1 MRISS
6 QYQFHV
12 GNERIGNAQRAL
24 FEAQRRV
31 TTGKRVETMSDDP
44 AIAAQGIE
52 LRRASARAEQYRA
65 NIASANAELG
75 LSEQALGEVTTVLR
89 RANELA
95 VKGSNGLNDQATRDG
110 LLAELKGIEDR
121 LLNLA
126 NSKGSKDQYLFA
138 GRNSGTKPFEAT
150 ETGVVY
156 HGDDGRI
163 LVEVAPGET
172 EAANVAARTQ
182 LTQAFEALTEIRQA
196 LESGDAK
203 RLGETGLQQVQA
215 AIQGVVSLRGDVGA
229 SMRGLDAT
237 AAHHQRRIDQFAKTI
252 SDSEDVDLSVAITE
266 FQAAEVAYTAALQVM
281 SRSFGSSLMDFIRS

>member
-12 GNERIGNAQRAL
+12 GSERIGASQRAL

-44 AIAAQGIE
+44 AVAAQGID

-65 NIASANAELG
+65 NIASTSAELG

-121 LLNLA
+121 LLSLA

-138 GRNSGTKPFEAT
+138 GRNSGEKPFEVT
-150 ETGVVY
+150 ESGVLF
-156 HGDDGRI
+156 HGDESQI
-163 LVEVAPGET
+163 LVEVAPGES
-172 EAANVAARTQ
+172 EAANVNAKAP
-182 LTQAFEALTEIRQA
+182 LMQAFEALSEIRQA
-196 LESGDAK
+196 LQSGDAK
-203 RLGETGLQQVQA
+203 RLGDTGLQQVQS
-215 AIQGVVSLRGDVGA
+215 AIQGVVTVRGDVGA
-229 SMRGLDAT
+229 RMRGLEAT
-237 AAHHQRRIDQFAKTI
+237 ATHHQRRIDQFAKTI
-252 SDSEDVDLSVAITE
+252 SDAEDVDLSVAITE